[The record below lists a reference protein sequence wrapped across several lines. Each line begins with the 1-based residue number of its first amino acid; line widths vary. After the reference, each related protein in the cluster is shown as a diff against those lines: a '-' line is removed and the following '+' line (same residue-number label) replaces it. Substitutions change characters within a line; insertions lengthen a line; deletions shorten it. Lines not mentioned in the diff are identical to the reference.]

1 MKPAVLRLKMY
12 SFLVG
17 DNSEHKKSKYVNRNL
32 NIIYNKYKDCLL
44 NNKCM
49 RH

>member
-17 DNSEHKKSKYVNRNL
+17 DNSEHKKYVNRNL